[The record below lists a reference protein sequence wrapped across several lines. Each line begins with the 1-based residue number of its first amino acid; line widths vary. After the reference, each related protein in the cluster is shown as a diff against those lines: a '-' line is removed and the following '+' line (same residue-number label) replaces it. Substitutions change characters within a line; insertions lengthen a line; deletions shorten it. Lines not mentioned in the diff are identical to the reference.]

1 MTELRL
7 VKLFAWTIGVLILL
21 WMLTEC
27 LGGPNDAIPGN
38 EDLERDTQQYAA
50 DCGLTWQALDLVSG
64 ADHQNVDRVVDQIDA
79 LSTEI
84 DDANLKA
91 LAVGYARQTEELV
104 AQVPAD
110 DAAAL
115 DEARKDFRDTAAFD
129 LALRCPVR

>member
-27 LGGPNDAIPGN
+27 LGGPSDTIPGN
-38 EDLERDTQQYAA
+38 EDLDRDTQRYAA
-50 DCGLTWQALDLVSG
+50 DCGLTWQALDLVSE
-64 ADHQNVDRVVDQIDA
+64 ADHQNVHRVVDQIDA

-84 DDANLKA
+84 DDSNLKA
-91 LAVGYARQTEELV
+91 LAVGYARQAEELV
-104 AQVPAD
+104 AQTPAD
-110 DAAAL
+110 DPAAL
-115 DEARKDFRDTAAFD
+115 DEARLEFRDTAAFD

>member
-1 MTELRL
+1 MSELRL

-27 LGGPNDAIPGN
+27 LGGPNDAIPDN
-38 EDLERDTQQYAA
+38 EDLERDTRQYAA
-50 DCGLTWQALDLVSG
+50 DCGLTWQALDLVAE

-84 DDANLKA
+84 VDPNLKA
-91 LAVGYARQTEELV
+91 LAIGYARQTEELV
-104 AQVPAD
+104 AQVPPD
-110 DAAAL
+110 DPPAL
-115 DEARKDFRDTAAFD
+115 DEARIEFRDTAAFD